1 MAQLPSHVHNDPF
14 AEMEEAQPNSTVMAL
29 ELRIK
34 QVRKLVFPAGALVV
48 EVSVNGKDLC
58 HTCEIPV
65 VNGHAEVEAWTRLAL
80 RPPVRSLELTV
91 SCRQGICHNRSFL
104 AYLQPEPD

>member
-1 MAQLPSHVHNDPF
+1 MAQLAWQLRNDPF
-14 AEMEEAQPNSTVMAL
+14 AEMEEAQPDSRVMAL

-34 QVRKLVFPAGALVV
+34 QARKLVFPAGALVV
-48 EVSVNGKDLC
+48 EISADGKDLC

-80 RPPVRSLELTV
+80 TPPVRSLELSV
-91 SCRQGICHNRSFL
+91 S
-104 AYLQPEPD
+104 